1 MAAVAIAGVGLM
13 VVCSSSLAAVM
24 LMGGEEETP
33 TPTTTTSAQSAAGPT
48 GDEDDDTG
56 DEDDDTGD
64 DDSGGGGGGG
74 GGADNSGATTP
85 TPAPAVEYHWE
96 VENFKGITTGQP
108 FKTIN
113 NASVNDCRNKCE
125 KKNKCVGFSIG
136 PTVGTKRCILY
147 SGDVSTTFDIGKH
160 THLLSRV

>member
-13 VVCSSSLAAVM
+13 VVCSSSLATVM

-33 TPTTTTSAQSAAGPT
+33 TTTTTTSAQSAAGPT

-64 DDSGGGGGGG
+64 EDDDTG
-74 GGADNSGATTP
+74 DDDSGATTP
-85 TPAPAVEYHWE
+85 DPAVEYHWE

>member
-33 TPTTTTSAQSAAGPT
+33 TPTTTTSAQSAVGPT

-64 DDSGGGGGGG
+64 DDSG
-74 GGADNSGATTP
+74 ATTP
-85 TPAPAVEYHWE
+85 DPAVEYHWE

>member
-1 MAAVAIAGVGLM
+1 MAAVAIAGIGM
-13 VVCSSSLAAVM
+13 MMVCSSSLAAVM

-56 DEDDDTGD
+56 DDD
-64 DDSGGGGGGG
+64 
-74 GGADNSGATTP
+74 SGATTP

-96 VENFKGITTGQP
+96 VENFKKITTGQP

-136 PTVGTKRCILY
+136 PIVGTKRCILY
-147 SGDVSTTFDIGKH
+147 SGDVSTTLDIGKH

>member
-1 MAAVAIAGVGLM
+1 MSTVAIAGIGM
-13 VVCSSSLAAVM
+13 MMVCSSSLAAVM

-33 TPTTTTSAQSAAGPT
+33 TPTTTTAAGPTGDEDDDT

-74 GGADNSGATTP
+74 GGA
-85 TPAPAVEYHWE
+85 EYHWE
-96 VENFKGITTGQP
+96 VKNFKEITTGQP

-125 KKNKCVGFSIG
+125 KKKKCVGFSIG
-136 PTVGTKRCILY
+136 PMIGTKTCILY
-147 SGDVSTTFDIGKH
+147 SGMDVRTGYDMNKN

>member
-1 MAAVAIAGVGLM
+1 MAAVAIAGIGM
-13 VVCSSSLAAVM
+13 MVCSSSLAAVM

-33 TPTTTTSAQSAAGPT
+33 TTTTTTSAQSAAGPT

-64 DDSGGGGGGG
+64 DDSG
-74 GGADNSGATTP
+74 ATTP
-85 TPAPAVEYHWE
+85 DPAVEYHWE

-125 KKNKCVGFSIG
+125 KKNKCVGFNIG
-136 PTVGTKRCILY
+136 PIVGTKTCILY
-147 SGDVSTTFDIGKH
+147 SGMDVRTEHDMNKN

>member
-1 MAAVAIAGVGLM
+1 MAAVAIAGIGM
-13 VVCSSSLAAVM
+13 MMVCSSSLAAVM

-56 DEDDDTGD
+56 DEDDD
-64 DDSGGGGGGG
+64 SGSGADNSGS
-74 GGADNSGATTP
+74 GADNSGATTP
-85 TPAPAVEYHWE
+85 TPAPAVEYHWT
-96 VENFKGITTGQP
+96 VNTFKKIEGGEP

-113 NASVNDCRNKCE
+113 DASANDCRNKCE

-136 PTVGTKRCILY
+136 PIVGTKRCILY
-147 SGDVSTTFDIGKH
+147 SGDVSTTLDIGKH

>member
-1 MAAVAIAGVGLM
+1 MAAVAIAGIGM
-13 VVCSSSLAAVM
+13 MVCSSSLAAVM

-33 TPTTTTSAQSAAGPT
+33 TTTTTTSAQSAAGPT

-64 DDSGGGGGGG
+64 EDDDTG
-74 GGADNSGATTP
+74 DDDSGATTP
-85 TPAPAVEYHWE
+85 DPAVEYHWE

-125 KKNKCVGFSIG
+125 KKNKCVGFNIG
-136 PTVGTKRCILY
+136 PIVGTKTCILY
-147 SGDVSTTFDIGKH
+147 SGMDVRTEHDMNKN

>member
-33 TPTTTTSAQSAAGPT
+33 TTTTTTSAQSAAGPT

-64 DDSGGGGGGG
+64 DDSG
-74 GGADNSGATTP
+74 ATTP
-85 TPAPAVEYHWE
+85 DPAVEYHWE

>member
-1 MAAVAIAGVGLM
+1 MAAVAIAGIGM
-13 VVCSSSLAAVM
+13 MMVCSSSLAAVM

-85 TPAPAVEYHWE
+85 APAVEYNWE
-96 VENFKGITTGQP
+96 VKNFKEITTGQP
-108 FKTIN
+108 FRTIN

-125 KKNKCVGFSIG
+125 KRKKCVGFSIG
-136 PTVGTKRCILY
+136 PIIGTKTCILY
-147 SGDVSTTFDIGKH
+147 SGVDVRTGYDMNKN

>member
-33 TPTTTTSAQSAAGPT
+33 TTTTTTSAQSAAGPT

-64 DDSGGGGGGG
+64 DDSGG
-74 GGADNSGATTP
+74 TTP
-85 TPAPAVEYHWE
+85 DPAVEYHWE

-125 KKNKCVGFSIG
+125 KKNKFVGFSIG

>member
-1 MAAVAIAGVGLM
+1 MAAVAIAGIGM
-13 VVCSSSLAAVM
+13 MMVCSSSLAAVM

-33 TPTTTTSAQSAAGPT
+33 TTTTTTSAQSAAGPT

-64 DDSGGGGGGG
+64 EDDDTGDEDDDTGDDDSGGGGGGG
-74 GGADNSGATTP
+74 
-85 TPAPAVEYHWE
+85 VEYHWE
-96 VENFKGITTGQP
+96 VKNFNKITTGQP
-108 FKTIN
+108 FKSIN

-125 KKNKCVGFSIG
+125 KKNKCVGFNIG
-136 PTVGTKRCILY
+136 PIVGTKTCILY
-147 SGDVSTTFDIGKH
+147 SGMDVRTEHDMNKN